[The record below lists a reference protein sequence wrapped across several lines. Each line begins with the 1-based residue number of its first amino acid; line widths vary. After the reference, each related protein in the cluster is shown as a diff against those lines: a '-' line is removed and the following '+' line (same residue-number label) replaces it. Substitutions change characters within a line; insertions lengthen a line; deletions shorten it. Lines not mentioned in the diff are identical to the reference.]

1 MTVPAPPRPARS
13 GLDRPLGAGAPRPL
27 LSRSAEA
34 RLGARHREV
43 LDELEHLF
51 LTHGFVGWTIGGL
64 AARVGCS
71 RRTLYELAPS
81 KDELV
86 LVVLDR
92 LLHARGRSSLDAIDP
107 TDGYAVQLRS
117 YLTGGVTFELRPTL
131 VRHLADDAPARRL
144 VDRHYRF
151 AMSVIE
157 RLVELGVRSGEFRP
171 VDPALVAAMIA
182 GTGLYLGHP
191 EVAEHVSLPDDQV
204 GDALLDLLM
213 PALTGR

>member
-1 MTVPAPPRPARS
+1 MTVPAPPRTDWTD
-13 GLDRPLGAGAPRPL
+13 LDGPLHAGAPRPL

-34 RLGARHREV
+34 RLGPRHRQV
-43 LDELEHLF
+43 LDELEQLF
-51 LTHGFVGWTIGGL
+51 LTHGFVGWTIGDL

-92 LLHARGRSSLDAIDP
+92 LLHRRGRSSLDAIDP
-107 TDGYAVQLRS
+107 SEPYADQIRS
-117 YLTGGVTFELRPTL
+117 YLTGGVAFELRPTL

-151 AMSVIE
+151 VMSVIE
-157 RLVELGVRSGEFRP
+157 RLVVLGVRSGEFRP

-182 GTGLYLGHP
+182 GTGLYLGHQ
-191 EVAEHVSLPDDQV
+191 EVAEHVALPSDHV

-213 PALTGR
+213 PALRGP